1 MGTPAGRS
9 ATPIAERERISTLD
23 ALRGFALLGILI
35 MNMPSF
41 NMPIYSGIAPE
52 QWTMWWDRAAQA
64 VTDVLF
70 AGKFN
75 GMFSM
80 LLAVGFTIQL
90 QRLGER
96 VPEKAVAIYLR
107 RLAWLFVFGVVHS
120 CLWGGDVLHMYAILG
135 LLLLMFRNLSD
146 RAIVGLI
153 IFTLVYPVIEGVILL
168 NITTPADTQRAVSFM
183 KELIAGD
190 YAAVESGSFWV
201 AVEQSLR
208 IWSATYTSPM
218 SWYVVPRV
226 YITLLTTAL
235 LGLLLGRRR
244 FFQDAA
250 SYLPLVSRV
259 QWWALGSGIAMGAVY
274 AFWSATVEQKMEPT
288 VWKLVAVL
296 CFRLSRLAVMV
307 FYVCLIIRAMHS
319 DRWQRRL
326 QPFVSMGRMPLTN
339 YLMQTLIGM
348 VIFAGWGLGYYGQVG
363 PALGVV
369 ISLVIF
375 FVIQVPLSRLWL
387 GRFQMGPL
395 EYLWRVLTYGR
406 LSSIR
411 KATEDRVT
419 GPAPP

>member
-1 MGTPAGRS
+1 METPAGQS
-9 ATPIAERERISTLD
+9 AAPIADRERIGTLD

-41 NMPIYSGIAPE
+41 NMPIYHAVASD
-52 QWTMWWDRAAQA
+52 QWTMWWDRAARA

-90 QRLGER
+90 QRLSER
-96 VPEKAVAIYLR
+96 APEKAVAIYLR
-107 RLAWLFVFGVVHS
+107 RLAWLFIFGLVHS
-120 CLWGGDVLHMYAILG
+120 CIWAGDVLHMYAILG
-135 LLLLMFRNLSD
+135 LLLLAVRNLSD
-146 RAIVGLI
+146 RAIIGLI
-153 IFTLVYPVIEGVILL
+153 IFSLVYPAIEGVILL
-168 NITTPADTQRAVSFM
+168 KITTPEDTQRAVSFM
-183 KELIAGD
+183 KDLVAGD
-190 YAAVESGSFWV
+190 YAAVESGSFWA
-201 AVEQSLR
+201 AVQQSLR
-208 IWSATYTSPM
+208 TWSATYISPM

-244 FFQDAA
+244 FFQNAA
-250 SYLPLVSRV
+250 RYLPLVSRV
-259 QWWALGSGIAMGAVY
+259 QWWALGAGVAMGAVY
-274 AFWSATVEQKMEPT
+274 AFWSATVEQRQEPT
-288 VWKLVAVL
+288 VFRLFAVL
-296 CFRLSRLAVMV
+296 CFRLSRLALMA

-319 DRWQRRL
+319 DQWQRRL

-369 ISLVIF
+369 ISLAIF

-387 GRFQMGPL
+387 STFQMGPM
-395 EYLWRVLTYGR
+395 EYLWRVLTYRR
-406 LSSIR
+406 LPSIR
-411 KATEDRVT
+411 KATQS
-419 GPAPP
+419 A

>member
-1 MGTPAGRS
+1 METPAGQS
-9 ATPIAERERISTLD
+9 APIAERERISTLD

-41 NMPIYSGIAPE
+41 NMPIYRSVAPD
-52 QWTMWWDRAAQA
+52 QWTMWWDRAAQV

-90 QRLGER
+90 QRLSER
-96 VPEKAVAIYLR
+96 VPEKAVATYLR
-107 RLAWLFVFGVVHS
+107 RLAWLFIFGLIHS

-135 LLLLMFRNLSD
+135 LFLLAFRNLSD
-146 RAIVGLI
+146 RAIIGLV
-153 IFTLVYPVIEGVILL
+153 IFSLIYPVIEGVILL
-168 NITTPADTQRAVSFM
+168 NITTPADTQRVVSFM
-183 KELIAGD
+183 KDLVASD

-201 AVEQSLR
+201 AVQQSLR
-208 IWSATYTSPM
+208 TWSATYTSPM
-218 SWYVVPRV
+218 SWYVVPRI

-244 FFQDAA
+244 FFQDVA

-259 QWWALGSGIAMGAVY
+259 QWWTLGAGVAMGAVY
-274 AFWSATVEQKMEPT
+274 AFWSATVEQRQEPT
-288 VWKLVAVL
+288 VWRLFAGM
-296 CFRLSRLAVMV
+296 CFRLSRLSLMA

-319 DRWQRRL
+319 DRWQRTL
-326 QPFVSMGRMPLTN
+326 QLFVSMGRMPLTN

-348 VIFAGWGLGYYGQVG
+348 IIFAGWGLGYYGQVG
-363 PALGVV
+363 PALGVA
-369 ISLVIF
+369 ISLAIF

-387 GRFQMGPL
+387 SKFQMGPI
-395 EYLWRVLTYGR
+395 EYLWRVLTYGK
-406 LSSIR
+406 LPSMR
-411 KATEDRVT
+411 KATQ
-419 GPAPP
+419 GA

>member
-1 MGTPAGRS
+1 METPAGQS
-9 ATPIAERERISTLD
+9 AAPIAVRERISTLD

-35 MNMPSF
+35 MNMPGF
-41 NMPIYSGIAPE
+41 NMPIYRSVMPE
-52 QWTMWWDRAAQA
+52 QWTMWWDRAAQV

-90 QRLGER
+90 QRLIER
-96 VPEKAVAIYLR
+96 TPEKAVTTYLR
-107 RLAWLFVFGVVHS
+107 RLAWLFVFGLLHS

-135 LLLLMFRNLSD
+135 LLLLAFRNLSD
-146 RAIVGLI
+146 RVIIAFI
-153 IFTLVYPVIEGVILL
+153 IFTLIYPVIEGVVLL
-168 NITTPADTQRAVSFM
+168 KITTPEDTQRAVSFM

-235 LGLLLGRRR
+235 LGLLLGRRL
-244 FFQDAA
+244 FFQNAA

-259 QWWALGSGIAMGAVY
+259 QWWALGAGIAMGAVY
-274 AFWSATVEQKMEPT
+274 AFWSATVEQRQEPT
-288 VWKLVAVL
+288 VWRMFAVL
-296 CFRLSRLAVMV
+296 CFRLSRLSVMA
-307 FYVCLIIRAMHS
+307 FYVCLVIRAMHS
-319 DRWQRRL
+319 DRWQRTL
-326 QPFVSMGRMPLTN
+326 QVFVSMGRMPLTN

-348 VIFAGWGLGYYGQVG
+348 ILFAGWGLGFYGQVG
-363 PALGVV
+363 PALGVA
-369 ISLVIF
+369 ISLAIF
-375 FVIQVPLSRLWL
+375 FVIQAPFSRLWL
-387 GRFQMGPL
+387 SKFQMGPI

-406 LSSIR
+406 LPSIR
-411 KATEDRVT
+411 KATQS
-419 GPAPP
+419 A

>member
-1 MGTPAGRS
+1 METSAGQS
-9 ATPIAERERISTLD
+9 AAPIADRERISTLD

-35 MNMPSF
+35 MNMPAF
-41 NMPIYSGIAPE
+41 NMPIYHSVAPD
-52 QWTMWWDRAAQA
+52 QWTMWWDRAARA
-64 VTDVLF
+64 ITDVLF

-90 QRLGER
+90 QRLSER
-96 VPEKAVAIYLR
+96 APERAVAIYLR
-107 RLAWLFVFGVVHS
+107 RLAWLFVFGLVHS
-120 CLWGGDVLHMYAILG
+120 CIWAGDVLHMYAILG
-135 LLLLMFRNLSD
+135 LLLLAFRNLSD
-146 RAIVGLI
+146 RAIIGLI

-183 KELIAGD
+183 KDLVAGD
-190 YAAVESGSFWV
+190 YAAVESGSFGI
-201 AVEQSLR
+201 AVQQSLR
-208 IWSATYTSPM
+208 TSLATYISPM

-244 FFQDAA
+244 FFQNVA

-259 QWWALGSGIAMGAVY
+259 QWWALAAGIAMGAVY
-274 AFWSATVEQKMEPT
+274 AFWSATVEQRQEPT
-288 VWKLVAVL
+288 VWRLFAVL
-296 CFRLSRLAVMV
+296 CFRMSRLAVMA

-319 DRWQRRL
+319 DQWQGRL

-339 YLMQTLIGM
+339 YLMQTLICM
-348 VIFAGWGLGYYGQVG
+348 VIFAGWGLGFYGQVG

-369 ISLVIF
+369 ISLAIF
-375 FVIQVPLSRLWL
+375 FVIQVPFSRLWL
-387 GRFQMGPL
+387 SRFQMGPL

-406 LSSIR
+406 LPAIR
-411 KATEDRVT
+411 KATQS
-419 GPAPP
+419 A